1 METINILI
9 ADDHPLFRLGLRTR
23 LAREADLS
31 VLGEATTGEEAIEV
45 ANSLDLDV
53 VLMDLQMPGGGGIE
67 ATRRLRSSHPEIAVL
82 ILTMFDDESVFTA
95 MQAGARGYLLKDA
108 EPEDMVRAIRAVA
121 SGEAIFSPSVAKRVI
136 QYFATARPTAPPS
149 AFPELSE
156 REREALALLA
166 KGLTNAAIAD
176 RLALSPKTVRNYVSS
191 IFGKLQVSDRAEAI
205 IRARD
210 VGLGA

>member
-1 METINILI
+1 MEIINILI

-23 LAREADLS
+23 LATEADLT
-31 VLGEATTGEEAIEV
+31 VVGEATTGEEAVEV
-45 ANSLDLDV
+45 AHSLDPNV

-67 ATRRLRSSHPEIAVL
+67 ATRQLRSSHPEIAVL

-121 SGEAIFSPSVAKRVI
+121 SGEAIFSPSVAKRVL
-136 QYFATARPTAPPS
+136 QYFASGRHPEARS
-149 AFPELSE
+149 AFPDLTE

-166 KGLTNAAIAD
+166 QGLTNAAIAD
-176 RLALSPKTVRNYVSS
+176 RLSLSSKTVRNYVSS
-191 IFGKLQVSDRAEAI
+191 IFSKLQVSDRAEAI
-205 IRARD
+205 VRARD
-210 VGLGA
+210 VGFGA